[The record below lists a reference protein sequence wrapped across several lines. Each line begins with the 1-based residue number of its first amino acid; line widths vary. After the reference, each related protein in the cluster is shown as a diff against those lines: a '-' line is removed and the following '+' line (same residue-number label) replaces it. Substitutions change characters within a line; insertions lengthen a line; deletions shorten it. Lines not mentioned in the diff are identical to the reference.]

1 MKIKSLLVAILL
13 IGGTFSAPQASANQK
28 PVIESFTF
36 TPQEIE
42 LTSASTV
49 VSFEFVVSHPA
60 GIENSITE
68 VSLTNSRNDNLF
80 TTLRRTDVP
89 LNATLAK
96 VTYKGSLEIPRN
108 IATGVYSVSVGSV
121 RNNASVGYQYE
132 SGAFT
137 AGKIRNLVGAES
149 GLLIRSSGEL
159 NLNYVTFNG
168 PAYDTFLGVSYDN
181 SALYNSGNV
190 PIWKVGETYDPL
202 KYYELRVPTLSLK
215 IASSTPSVCT
225 SDGKML
231 KFVKEGKCSFTV
243 STDKTS
249 EYPAKTS
256 SQSATIT
263 AARTKIQLVVD
274 KVADQT
280 GIGLPKSI
288 EINRVFG
295 ASGDLILPKTQTP
308 TICFASGFFVRLI
321 APGTCKLTYQTEATS
336 TFLASDLY
344 TQSFEIL
351 SDGKPVVAPTPVV
364 TPAPTP
370 TVKPVVKKT
379 ITCTKGTKSV
389 KRTGS
394 APKCPK
400 GYKLKK

>member
-1 MKIKSLLVAILL
+1 MKIKALFVAALL
-13 IGGTFSAPQASANQK
+13 IGGTVNVPQASANQK

-42 LTSASTV
+42 LTGSSTL

-68 VSLTNSRNDNLF
+68 VSLTNSRNDNFF

-89 LNATLAK
+89 LNSTLTK
-96 VTYKGSLEIPRN
+96 VTFKGSLEIPRN
-108 IATGVYSVSVGSV
+108 VATGVFNVSVGSV
-121 RNNASVGYQYE
+121 RNNSSVGYQYE

-137 AGKIRNLVGAES
+137 AGKVRSLVGAES

-159 NLNYVTFNG
+159 NLNYVPFNG
-168 PAYDTFLGVSYDN
+168 PTYDTFLGVSYDN

-215 IASSTPSVCT
+215 IASSTPGVCT
-225 SDGKML
+225 ADGKIMT
-231 KFVKEGKCSFTV
+231 FVKEGQCSFTV

-256 SQSATIT
+256 SQTATIT
-263 AARTKIQLVVD
+263 SARAKIQLVVD
-274 KVADQT
+274 KVANQT
-280 GIGLPKSI
+280 GVGLPKSI

-351 SDGKPVVAPTPVV
+351 SDGKPVVAPTPVA

-370 TVKPVVKKT
+370 TAKPVVKRT
-379 ITCTKGTKSV
+379 ISCVKGTKTV
-389 KRTGS
+389 KRTAVS
-394 APKCPK
+394 PKCPG